1 MKKGDQILNELH
13 TIGLMKVT
21 DVDADTVNGVVGRTV
36 GWKKRSIF
44 WDLPYWNKNL
54 VRHNLDVMHVEKNV
68 FDNLFNTV
76 MNIQGKMKD
85 TTKSRDELNE
95 YCDRPNLKKNERTRK
110 YSKVSY
116 VLDKES
122 K

>member
-1 MKKGDQILNELH
+1 MKKGDQILNELN

-44 WDLPYWNKNL
+44 WDLSYWSKNL
-54 VRHNLDVMHVEKNV
+54 VRHNLDVIQVEKNV

-76 MNIQGKMKD
+76 MNISGKTKD
-85 TTKSRDELNE
+85 TSKSSDELNE
-95 YCDRPNLKKNERTRK
+95 YCDRPNLKKE
-110 YSKVSY
+110 
-116 VLDKES
+116 
-122 K
+122 